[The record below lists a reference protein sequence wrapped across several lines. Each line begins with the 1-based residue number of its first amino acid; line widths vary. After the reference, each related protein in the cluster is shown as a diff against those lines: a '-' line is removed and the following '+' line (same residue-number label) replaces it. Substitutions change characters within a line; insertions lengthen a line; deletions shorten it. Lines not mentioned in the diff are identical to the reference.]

1 VFLQFVKYNLVG
13 LVNTLVGFSIILG
26 LMYVGLSA
34 TVSNMVGYT
43 IGASISYMLNSKY
56 TFSSSV
62 KSQKTM
68 VKFFMILGLAYVL
81 NFVTLQWLLTCVNP
95 YTAQLVSAI
104 VYTVSA
110 FILAKK
116 FAFKEAR

>member
-1 VFLQFVKYNLVG
+1 MFLQFVKYNLVG